1 MFHHSVGKKAIWLA
15 LLCLGPCE
23 AVSAATG
30 VPGGF
35 VGVWRTLCPVIADG
49 HGFVD
54 QATWRSMLHLPAA
67 TAAQNI
73 DQWTSVETTS
83 SQDASGWGARLQ
95 TSRYEGGKTSA
106 WIDDPRLSLNN
117 GYRSELSIS
126 GTDPEGQLSLASV
139 EKTMSAL
146 GFRKIGTI
154 DPYGRDGE
162 YVFVRTVDTN
172 ERLNV
177 RYQKGPETIAYVSG
191 LTLVGYRRENRWSIP
206 PVAGAC
212 TL

>member
-1 MFHHSVGKKAIWLA
+1 
-15 LLCLGPCE
+15 
-23 AVSAATG
+23 
-30 VPGGF
+30 
-35 VGVWRTLCPVIADG
+35 
-49 HGFVD
+49 
-54 QATWRSMLHLPAA
+54 
-67 TAAQNI
+67 
-73 DQWTSVETTS
+73 
-83 SQDASGWGARLQ
+83 
-95 TSRYEGGKTSA
+95 
-106 WIDDPRLSLNN
+106 
-117 GYRSELSIS
+117 
-126 GTDPEGQLSLASV
+126 
-139 EKTMSAL
+139 MSAL